1 MTRQERRGWLIVTG
15 LFVTNLIVFGGGYN
29 TAGVFFPPLLK
40 EFGWSRTQV
49 SILPSVL
56 AASAGLG
63 VPLIGWLL
71 DWVEARVVMVTGA
84 AAAGIAF
91 LGASRVGAFPP
102 MVAAYALLGLGV
114 AASTLLPA
122 SMVIANW
129 FGARRGLAMGAA
141 MAGTSLGGAMMTI
154 VASHA
159 ITHTGWRTAY
169 VTLGLPMIVIV
180 IPVLLVIVR
189 TRPAAA
195 ATEKRTLAEQ
205 AQALPGLE
213 VAPALRSRS
222 FWMVALAQFC
232 YATSAAGLVAHT
244 ISYLLGIGYAQAMA
258 AAMMSAT
265 FVFASTGK
273 ILMGLFADRV
283 SGRVALALNFVI
295 AAAGTALMLGARHS
309 AILFPAIAI
318 VGVTLGAPLV
328 LVPLV
333 MVESLGLRRFGSLS
347 GLTSLFNTVGAA
359 IGPILAG
366 RVFDVTGS
374 YSAAF
379 ELFALLLVLGAAAT
393 WNCRP
398 LESEQAR
405 VARAIP
411 VSA

>member
-1 MTRQERRGWLIVTG
+1 MTKQERQGWLIVAS

-56 AASAGLG
+56 AAAAGFA
-63 VPLIGWLL
+63 VPLVGWLL
-71 DWVEARVVMVTGA
+71 DWVEARIVMAAGA

-91 LGASRVGAFPP
+91 LAASRVGAFPP

-114 AASTLLPA
+114 TASTLLPA

-129 FGARRGLAMGAA
+129 FGARRGLAMGLA
-141 MAGTSLGGAMMTI
+141 MAGTSLGGAAMTI

-159 ITHTGWRTAY
+159 ITHTGWRAAY

-180 IPVLLVIVR
+180 IPVLLIVVR
-189 TRPAAA
+189 TRPPAAA
-195 ATEKRTLAEQ
+195 SEKRTLAEQ

-232 YATSAAGLVAHT
+232 YATTAAGLVAHM
-244 ISYLLGIGYAQAMA
+244 ISYLVGIGYAQAIA
-258 AAMMSAT
+258 AAMMSTT
-265 FVFASTGK
+265 FVFTSTGK

-283 SGRVALALNFVI
+283 SGRVALTLNFAI
-295 AAAGTALMLGARHS
+295 AAAGSLLLLGAHHT
-309 AILFPAIAI
+309 AVLFPAILI

-333 MVESLGLRRFGSLS
+333 MAESLGLKRFGSLS
-347 GLTSLFNTVGAA
+347 GLTALFNTVGAA
-359 IGPILAG
+359 IGPIVAG
-366 RVFDVTGS
+366 RVFDVTRS
-374 YSAAF
+374 YSLAF

-393 WNCRP
+393 WNCLP

>member
-71 DWVEARVVMVTGA
+71 DWVEARVVMVAGA

-273 ILMGLFADRV
+273 IVMGLFADRV
-283 SGRVALALNFVI
+283 SGRVALALNFAI
-295 AAAGTALMLGARHS
+295 AAAGTALMLGARHT

-379 ELFALLLVLGAAAT
+379 ELFALLLVLGAGAT
-393 WNCRP
+393 WNCQS

-405 VARAIP
+405 GARAIP
-411 VSA
+411 LSA